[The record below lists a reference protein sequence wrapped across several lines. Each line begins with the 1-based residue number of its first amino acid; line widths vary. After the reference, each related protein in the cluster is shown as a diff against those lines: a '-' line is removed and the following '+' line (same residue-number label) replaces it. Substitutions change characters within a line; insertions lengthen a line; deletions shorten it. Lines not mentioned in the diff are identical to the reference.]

1 MTANNNLLDQVLI
14 PPRTPAMH
22 YYHSHPWWHDM
33 TSSLV
38 CARVLGDMIFTTL
51 LLRHPNNSVG
61 EFCLCFSLPNR
72 TLFYESSTPSPVL
85 HSMNKKMK
93 WTING
98 HALLPFQ
105 RPPIPDINPSATR
118 KNSQVWPTNRVI
130 QFIIQHNNLML
141 FGSPK
146 QCNTKRINN
155 CHPLAFCNSLLC
167 SALVRSP
174 AELPLYL
181 GDDVNTLPSSI
192 PVWLSSIPTI
202 PPPKKKLILSTMNI
216 VL

>member
-14 PPRTPAMH
+14 PTRTPAMH
-22 YYHSHPWWHDM
+22 YYHSHPWWHDL

-51 LLRHPNNSVG
+51 LRRPNNSVG
-61 EFCLCFSLPNR
+61 KFCLCFSLANR

-93 WTING
+93 WTNNG

-105 RPPIPDINPSATR
+105 RPPIPNINPSATR

-181 GDDVNTLPSSI
+181 GDDVNTLPSSL

-202 PPPKKKLILSTMNI
+202 PPPKKN
-216 VL
+216 